1 MRVAIIG
8 AGLAGLACAQHL
20 RSEGLDPI
28 LFDKG
33 KGPSGRMATRT
44 VKTALGDVR
53 FDIGA
58 QYFTAQ
64 TPQFSNQVAQWV
76 EDGVAASWPEAGPH
90 AWVGSPSMSSPLGAM
105 AAAQNVNWSSFVGG
119 ISRKNDGWRLHLGQ
133 TEEGP
138 FDVVVIALP
147 AEQATPLL
155 ALNESMFMLQS
166 ASSVSTP
173 CWCGMFAFAE
183 PLNSR
188 SSIFRESGVVSWAC
202 RNTAKPGRHG
212 PEAWVVQ
219 ADPLW
224 SRTNLEVEPATIAEI
239 LLSNLLA
246 MTETPLAAPLASQAH
261 RWRFSKS
268 MGLGVG
274 ELWNSTIGLG
284 VCGDWLLAPRVE
296 GAWLSG
302 FGLAQRILQEPVL
315 NKWRSPQATADYN
328 FPV

>member
-1 MRVAIIG
+1 
-8 AGLAGLACAQHL
+8 
-20 RSEGLDPI
+20 
-28 LFDKG
+28 
-33 KGPSGRMATRT
+33 MATRT

-64 TPQFSNQVAQWV
+64 TPRFSNQVAQWV
-76 EDGVAASWPEAGPH
+76 EDGVVTSWPEAGPH

-105 AAAQNVNWSSFVGG
+105 AAAQNVNWNSFVGG
-119 ISRKNDGWRLHLGQ
+119 ISRKNDGWRLHLDQ

-188 SSIFRESGVVSWAC
+188 SSIFRETGAVSWAC

-224 SRTNLEVEPATIAEI
+224 SRTNLEVEPEIVAKI
-239 LLSNLLA
+239 LLSKLLA
-246 MTETPLAAPLASQAH
+246 MTETPLAVLQVTGPRPGRALEFH
-261 RWRFSKS
+261 DRFGRLWR
-268 MGLGVG
+268 
-274 ELWNSTIGLG
+274 
-284 VCGDWLLAPRVE
+284 LAPRPKSRRGMALGFRFGTKNPPRACAQQVALTP
-296 GAWLSG
+296 GNRGSQFPCLS
-302 FGLAQRILQEPVL
+302 VH
-315 NKWRSPQATADYN
+315 
-328 FPV
+328 

>member
-8 AGLAGLACAQHL
+8 AGLAGLACAEQL
-20 RSEGLDPI
+20 RSEGLTPV

-33 KGPSGRMATRT
+33 RGPSGRMATRT

-64 TPQFSNQVAQWV
+64 TPRFAKQVAQWV
-76 EDGVAASWPEAGPH
+76 EDAVVTSWPEAGPH

-105 AAAQNVNWSSFVGG
+105 AATQNVNWNTFVGG
-119 ISRKNDGWRLHLGQ
+119 ISRKNDGWRLHLDQ
-133 TEEGP
+133 AEEGP

-166 ASSVSTP
+166 AASVSAP

-188 SSIFRESGVVSWAC
+188 TSIFRKNGVVAWAC
-202 RNTAKPGRHG
+202 RNTAKPGRYG

-219 ADPLW
+219 ADPIW
-224 SRTNLEVEPATIAEI
+224 SHMNLEVEPAKIAEI

-246 MTETPLAAPLASQAH
+246 MTATPRAAPLVSQAH
-261 RWRFSKS
+261 RWRFAKS
-268 MGLGVG
+268 LGLGLG

-302 FGLAQRILQEPVL
+302 FGLAQRIFQEPVL
-315 NKWRSPQATADYN
+315 NKRRSLQVTADHN
-328 FPV
+328 FSV

>member
-8 AGLAGLACAQHL
+8 AGLAGLTCAQHL
-20 RSEGLDPI
+20 GSEGLRPV

-64 TPQFSNQVAQWV
+64 TPRFANQVAQWA
-76 EDGVAASWPEAGPH
+76 EDGVVASWPEAGPY
-90 AWVGSPSMSSPLGAM
+90 AWVGSPSMSCPLGAM
-105 AAAQNVNWSSFVGG
+105 AATQDVNWNSFVGG
-119 ISRKNDGWRLHLGQ
+119 ISRKNDGWILHLDRA
-133 TEEGP
+133 EEGP

-188 SSIFRESGVVSWAC
+188 RSIFRETGIVSWAC
-202 RNTAKPGRHG
+202 RNTAKPGRYG
-212 PEAWVVQ
+212 LEAWVVQ
-219 ADPLW
+219 ADSIW
-224 SRTNLEVEPATIAEI
+224 SQANLEVEQANIAEI

-246 MTETPLAAPLASQAH
+246 MTATPRAAPLVSQAH

-268 MGLGVG
+268 QGLGLG

-315 NKWRSPQATADYN
+315 NKRRSLRVTADHN
-328 FPV
+328 FSA